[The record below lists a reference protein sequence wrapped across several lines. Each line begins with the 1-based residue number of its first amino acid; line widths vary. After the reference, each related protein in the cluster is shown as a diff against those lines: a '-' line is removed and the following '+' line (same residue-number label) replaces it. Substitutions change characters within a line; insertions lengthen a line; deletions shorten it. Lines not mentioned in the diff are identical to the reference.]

1 MGKVDGQVHAI
12 GVRQEIAIMEAKQE
26 MSIGK
31 ELSAACRSRLEEEIR
46 RLVRK
51 IENEPIATGEPMESV
66 QLGRLQVCDELR
78 EILSGSGIH
87 ALDVIEWTVR
97 WMVEKI
103 NTERVEPEDEKEIEA
118 IVERCFE
125 DWRSRADRGS
135 GK

>member
-1 MGKVDGQVHAI
+1 M
-12 GVRQEIAIMEAKQE
+12 MEAKQE

-31 ELSAACRSRLEEEIR
+31 HLSADCCSRLEEEIR

-78 EILSGSGIH
+78 EILSESGIH

-103 NTERVEPEDEKEIEA
+103 NTERVEPEDEKRIKEI
-118 IVERCFE
+118 VKLCFE
-125 DWRSRADRGS
+125 DWMSRAARGKEVF
-135 GK
+135 GR